1 LELFYKDFKF
11 WINNGDTKNYVVLQ
25 NNAQKYIEAFGKC
38 YKMYYYIKSRCELL
52 NYVVK
57 IKGAIN
63 DQ

>member
-1 LELFYKDFKF
+1 LDFK
-11 WINNGDTKNYVVLQ
+11 WLKWLTKDAKEYIVLQ
-25 NNAQKYIEAFGKC
+25 NNAQKYIDFLEKRYGV
-38 YKMYYYIKSRCELL
+38 YHYIKSHCELL

>member
-25 NNAQKYIEAFGKC
+25 NNAQKYIEALGKR
-38 YKMYYYIKSRCELL
+38 YKVYHYIKSHCELL

>member
-1 LELFYKDFKF
+1 M
-11 WINNGDTKNYVVLQ
+11 GDTKNYVVLQ
-25 NNAQKYIEAFGKC
+25 NNAQKYIEALGKR
-38 YKMYYYIKSRCELL
+38 YKVYHYIKSRCELL